1 MANDKTPTD
10 NQENPVS
17 QVEETPVA
25 SEQEDEA
32 QGLGKLYEENKTLI
46 FGILAVG
53 IAIGVFFFFNA
64 KDDDEASNDEPQ
76 KEVVAKYSG
85 DNERQTEVEGF
96 FNSPPLGIEDA
107 PDEPAVLLGA
117 AAEFDAGNFEKAL
130 SLLNQWDAPAGYS
143 WIKYSLEAD
152 IVSSLEEWSKAGN
165 LYDMA
170 IDNAPKDRPKIYLSL
185 VFKDYLFHTHQKEE
199 GKATQ
204 RKMEIFE
211 FPDHHL
217 YFQFP
222 TENGTSAY
230 SLGG

>member
-1 MANDKTPTD
+1 MANDKTPTE

-76 KEVVAKYSG
+76 AEVVKLFEEDTPG
-85 DNERQTEVEGF
+85 LIKGF
-96 FNSPPLGIEDA
+96 FNNPPLGIEAA
-107 PDEPAVLLGA
+107 PEEPAVLLGA

-185 VFKDYLFHTHQKEE
+185 VLKDYLFHTHQKEE